1 MSILL
6 YTADQKLDLRKI
18 FPQHIVWKIEFRRIC
33 CNSTYIREPLFLG
46 DLQSTEHMKI
56 LRDASHFCTFWQK
69 FPALPQVFFCRLR
82 LIFQQD
88 PFFVN
93 SILHQILCHSIRFG
107 IRFIFPLTAR
117 YNTDCLR
124 ILIQI

>member
-6 YTADQKLDLRKI
+6 YTADQKLDLCKI
-18 FPQHIVWKIEFRRIC
+18 FPQHIVWQIEFCRIC
-33 CNSTYIREPLFLG
+33 RKPTCIRKPLFFG
-46 DLQSTEHMKI
+46 DLQSAEHMKI
-56 LRDASHFCTFWQK
+56 IRDDPHFCTFWQK
-69 FPALPQVFFCRLR
+69 FPAKPQIFFGRLR

-88 PFFVN
+88 PVFVN
-93 SILHQILCHSIRFG
+93 SILHQILRHSIRFG
-107 IRFIFPLTAR
+107 IRFIFSLTAR